1 MKAFGLS
8 VVVGVTGLLLM
19 AAFYWLP
26 GIAHADVV
34 GADLR
39 AGAVGL
45 LGVLLV
51 LSSTG
56 MAAFGAIT
64 GSGSRLGSIVVMI
77 MVPVIAVI
85 IYSVGVSGFEDSDPL
100 AEIESSDSVDATQQQ
115 ICAKAKPGLL
125 DGVKVTATTEAPF
138 HEVKAAM
145 VSRYGQA
152 KADAAAGDIGDD
164 VVVTLCAVDRSS
176 QPTTPQV
183 DSAVLAVANGSS
195 WWASGPLR

>member
-8 VVVGVTGLLLM
+8 VVVGVAGWLLL
-19 AAFYWLP
+19 AASYWFP
-26 GIAHADVV
+26 GLRSEDVV
-34 GADLR
+34 GANIG
-39 AGAVGL
+39 AGGFAVLGGL
-45 LGVLLV
+45 MVLAGMGIAAYGVV
-51 LSSTG
+51 
-56 MAAFGAIT
+56 T
-64 GSGSRLGSIVVMI
+64 GSGSRLGSAVALIAIPVV
-77 MVPVIAVI
+77 AVL
-85 IYSVGVSGFEDSDPL
+85 IYRVGVSGFEDSDPL

-115 ICAKAKPGLL
+115 ICAKANPGLL

-176 QPTTPQV
+176 QLTTPQV

>member
-1 MKAFGLS
+1 MVKAFGLS

-85 IYSVGVSGFEDSDPL
+85 IYRVGVSGFEDPSAWTPFSQWTRRLL
-100 AEIESSDSVDATQQQ
+100 AS
-115 ICAKAKPGLL
+115 
-125 DGVKVTATTEAPF
+125 
-138 HEVKAAM
+138 
-145 VSRYGQA
+145 
-152 KADAAAGDIGDD
+152 
-164 VVVTLCAVDRSS
+164 
-176 QPTTPQV
+176 
-183 DSAVLAVANGSS
+183 
-195 WWASGPLR
+195 